1 MTEGCCQ
8 VFLLL
13 PKLLLCPTAVLAR
26 ALQLFLAPQSTG
38 GWCRRQGDASRC
50 PFSPNPTKLWGIS
63 LRCPAKRPMLYAEKQ
78 GDGSKTAAACV
89 RQGFA
94 GNKSPA
100 PHLWHGGDVCVGGR
114 TENNKEDEG
123 TARRDPKGRTVPCQV
138 TSLHPCG
145 KISSSFFW
153 GGSFLLT
160 QSVGEGFLSTLLRV
174 EVAVMVLA

>member
-123 TARRDPKGRTVPCQV
+123 TARRDPKGRTVPCPV

-145 KISSSFFW
+145 KISSSFFL
-153 GGSFLLT
+153 GGILSTDPVCRGGISFHLT
-160 QSVGEGFLSTLLRV
+160 QG
-174 EVAVMVLA
+174 